1 MVSLNA
7 VEALGLTKRYGRV
20 TACQGVNLLVPAGQI
35 FGFLGPNGAGKSTV
49 VKILLGLVPATQ
61 GTARLLGRPYHDRE
75 VHRRIGYLPE
85 LFRYPPWLS
94 VHEVVDWHARVLGIA
109 SRRRAVIEAL
119 ECVGLADRL
128 HMRVKALSK
137 GLQQRL
143 GLAVAIVGD
152 PDLLFL
158 DEPTSAM
165 DPVGRHEVGE
175 LLRAWRSRGKTI
187 FLNSHL
193 LAELE
198 GLCDR
203 VALIRQGRLLYTGG
217 LDAILRAKSEFQVT
231 TGPVPPA
238 CQRAWEQQGLVLCGG
253 DGEWVYRGDRE
264 RLPELHALLARHRV
278 AVYEVAPIHQS
289 LESWFISSLQDTEEA
304 QDAAHRTADH
314 LGSPPA

>member
-7 VEALGLTKRYGRV
+7 VEALGLTKCYGRA
-20 TACQGVNLLVPAGQI
+20 TACQDVNLLVRRGQI

-49 VKILLGLVPATQ
+49 VKILLGLVPPTR
-61 GTARLLGRPYHDRE
+61 GTARLLGRPYKDRE

-94 VHEVVDWHARVLGIA
+94 VHEVVKWHARVLGI
-109 SRRRAVIEAL
+109 SGRQAVVEAL
-119 ECVGLADRL
+119 EAVGLADRQQA
-128 HMRVKALSK
+128 RVKTLSK

-175 LLRAWRSRGKTI
+175 LLHAWRHRGKTI

-193 LAELE
+193 LSELE
-198 GLCDR
+198 GLCDS
-203 VALIRQGRLLYTGG
+203 VALIRQGRLVYTGS
-217 LDAILRAKSEFQVT
+217 LQTILSARSEFGVT
-231 TGPVPPA
+231 TGPVPTA
-238 CQRAWEQQGLVLCGG
+238 CQREWEGEGLELSGG
-253 DGEWVYRGDRE
+253 DGDWVYAGDRD
-264 RLPELHALLARHRV
+264 RLPELHAILARHRV
-278 AVYEVAPIHQS
+278 AVYEVVPVRQS
-289 LESWFISSLQDTEEA
+289 LESWFIRSLQGEETKY
-304 QDAAHRTADH
+304 AAHRAADH
-314 LGSPPA
+314 MGGPPA